1 MSEVAERISTAAHP
15 DAPAD
20 TAATETAISPGSPAS
35 SSPEHWKLLAL
46 AALGAT
52 FGFLTGL
59 GLWNQIYFHSVEFAL
74 VVIPLALAAYVLFDP
89 LLDLLHGQHGEH
101 THKKKTAS
109 PERRGLVAFAV
120 GTLATIVVSGFDHS
134 LDIALDIEKLSQ
146 YLQKE
151 TLPEALAYYLKPLQA
166 LASDLSRLEKVGGF
180 AIAMIV
186 FLLIGGASVA
196 VTYFWMRGARR
207 QPPRAAHWGAL
218 AGLGAGV
225 VAAAIIAS
233 YLQFR
238 HLLGVAPSW
247 ILASVVLLWFFVPGL
262 MGGLAL
268 HRQRP
273 DASATF
279 GILGYLIFSSAI
291 LAVLLLVLAGA
302 IFPEHA
308 ELVWLPIAALGFQ
321 NLGWAAGPFFRREFC
336 DDHLRTPSKPVKRPS
351 GAPKT
356 GNLVAMPLREGALAV
371 AAVVPEDTRPPAAR
385 AQEMLLKP
393 KGDRL
398 WATVALLLALVS
410 SALAYRL
417 GTLRSDPD
425 IDNNVAKL
433 FHEDS
438 GLDTRGL
445 QITSA
450 HRVVTLSGVVENEA
464 EHAKAVQ
471 EALAVRGVKQL
482 IDQIQVLPAAPVSAG
497 APSTASGVSA
507 QTPAAINATISVGA
521 STGAGSTAGKG
532 QAGNAQKPAAASKAD
547 SQKHGFFHLPKRNNQ
562 TSTTGAQK
570 QADPSKTADSQKQ
583 GFFHFL
589 KKNKDK
595 NDDKTKTDKNKKDPT
610 RNDPGH

>member
-1 MSEVAERISTAAHP
+1 
-15 DAPAD
+15 
-20 TAATETAISPGSPAS
+20 
-35 SSPEHWKLLAL
+35 
-46 AALGAT
+46 
-52 FGFLTGL
+52 
-59 GLWNQIYFHSVEFAL
+59 
-74 VVIPLALAAYVLFDP
+74 
-89 LLDLLHGQHGEH
+89 
-101 THKKKTAS
+101 
-109 PERRGLVAFAV
+109 LVAFAV

-134 LDIALDIEKLSQ
+134 LDIALDIEKLSE

-151 TLPEALAYYLKPLQA
+151 ASPEGLARYLEPLKA
-166 LASDLSRLEKVGGF
+166 LASDLSSLEKVGGF
-180 AIAMIV
+180 AIAVIV
-186 FLLIGGASVA
+186 FLLIGSASVA
-196 VTYFWMRGARR
+196 VTYFWMRGAR
-207 QPPRAAHWGAL
+207 QEPPRAAHWGAL
-218 AGLGAGV
+218 AGLGAGAA
-225 VAAAIIAS
+225 AAAIIAS
-233 YLQFR
+233 YLYYR

-247 ILASVVLLWFFVPGL
+247 ILAFVVLLWFFVPGL

-268 HRQRP
+268 HRQKP

-291 LAVLLLVLAGA
+291 LAVLLLVLAGT

-336 DDHLRTPSKPVKRPS
+336 DDHLRASGKPLKPPS
-351 GAPKT
+351 GTPKP
-356 GNLVAMPLREGALAV
+356 GNVVAMPLREGALAV
-371 AAVVPEDTRPPAAR
+371 AAVVPEDGLPEDSRPPAIR

-398 WATVALLLALVS
+398 WATVALVLALVS

-425 IDNNVAKL
+425 IDNNVGKL

-445 QITSA
+445 QITST

-482 IDQIQVLPAAPVSAG
+482 IDQIQVLPAAPLSPG
-497 APSTASGVSA
+497 APSTASGGPA
-507 QTPAAINATISVGA
+507 QAPPAINATISIGGSA
-521 STGAGSTAGKG
+521 GAGSTGAGKG
-532 QAGNAQKPAAASKAD
+532 QAGNAQKPVAASKAD
-547 SQKHGFFHLPKRNNQ
+547 SQKHGFFHLPKRNSQ

-570 QADPSKTADSQKQ
+570 QTDTSKTADSQKQ

-595 NDDKTKTDKNKKDPT
+595 NKKDT
-610 RNDPGH
+610 TKNDSGH